1 MAESKGFF
9 DHYIIK
15 VFPGDFFAIL
25 SGPLDHFGELVVG
38 EVLPQLISGL
48 FQVVERNGVGLVLVE
63 EVEDLVDAVLGVLD
77 KKATFSPS
85 LDWMD
90 SRKTSKPMSV

>member
-38 EVLPQLISGL
+38 EVLPQFISGL
-48 FQVVERNGVGLVLVE
+48 FQVVKRNGVGL
-63 EVEDLVDAVLGVLD
+63 VLGVLD